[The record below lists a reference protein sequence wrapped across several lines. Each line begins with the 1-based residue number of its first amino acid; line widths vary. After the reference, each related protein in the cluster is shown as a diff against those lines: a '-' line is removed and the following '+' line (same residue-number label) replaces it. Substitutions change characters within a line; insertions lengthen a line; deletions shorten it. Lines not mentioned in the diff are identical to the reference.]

1 MSKAWPKR
9 LIQLVAVTVAVAVL
23 FWLLHRVGWS
33 TIRHALTSV
42 GWRGAA
48 ILVGLAIAESC
59 LDGAALWT
67 IVRGGLPWLFAVVV
81 NAAGALLN
89 LVLPWESGEV
99 LKGGF
104 LRKPLGSRDA
114 IAGTIIW
121 NYVFKISRPAVSAL
135 AALVG
140 WAIGGHLVDRFTMGL
155 ILVANAA
162 AFTPYIFLRLLI
174 RFGAAGGLLRIL
186 RYIPGVRR
194 HPAHWVELARNI
206 DAQVRTFWKTRPA
219 DYLRVFLLQAVAR
232 STGWLSIYAAFR
244 LVGLPYGFPEA
255 TLMYATMN
263 VAEYVIAVLPARVGV
278 SESTAF
284 FAFKFLGLDPA
295 LGVVVYV
302 ILRVRTIVA
311 NGLLAPFVF
320 LDWTSH
326 LPPPSASSSLA
337 PPSPGTEP
345 GRQQ

>member
-1 MSKAWPKR
+1 MSKR
-9 LIQLVAVTVAVAVL
+9 LIQLVAVTVAIAVL

-33 TIRHALTSV
+33 TIHHALSSV
-42 GWRGAA
+42 GWTGAA
-48 ILVGLAIAESC
+48 ILVAIAIAESC

-67 IVRGGLPWLFAVVV
+67 IVRGGLPWPFAVVV

-99 LKGGF
+99 LKGSF

-135 AALVG
+135 AAVVG
-140 WAIGGHLVDRFTMGL
+140 WAIGRHLVDRFTMGL
-155 ILVANAA
+155 VLAANLAG
-162 AFTPYIFLRLLI
+162 FVPYIVLRVVI
-174 RFGAAGGLLRIL
+174 RFGAAGGLLRVI

-194 HPAHWVELARNI
+194 HPAHWVELARTI
-206 DAQVRTFWKTRPA
+206 DAQVRTFWRTRPA
-219 DYLRVFLLQAVAR
+219 DYLRVFALQAVAR
-232 STGWLSIYAAFR
+232 SMGWLSIYAAFR

-255 TLMYATMN
+255 ALMYATMN

-284 FAFKFLGLDPA
+284 FAFKFLGMNPS

-302 ILRVRTIVA
+302 ILRVRTILA

-326 LPPPSASSSLA
+326 LSPPAA
-337 PPSPGTEP
+337 PPANPTPRLEP
-345 GRQQ
+345 

>member
-1 MSKAWPKR
+1 M
-9 LIQLVAVTVAVAVL
+9 VAVTVAIAVL
-23 FWLLHRVGWS
+23 LWLLHRVGWS
-33 TIRHALTSV
+33 TIQHALSSV
-42 GWRGAA
+42 GWTGAG
-48 ILVGLAIAESC
+48 ILVALAIAESC

-67 IVRGGLPWLFAVVV
+67 IVRAGLPWRFAVVV

-89 LVLPWESGEV
+89 LVLPWDSGEV
-99 LKGGF
+99 LKGSF

-121 NYVFKISRPAVSAL
+121 NYIFKISRPAVSAL

-140 WAIGGHLVDRFTMGL
+140 WAIGRHLVDRFTMGL
-155 ILVANAA
+155 ILVANLA
-162 AFTPYIFLRLLI
+162 AFAPYIFLRLVI

-194 HPAHWVELARNI
+194 HPAHWIELARNI
-206 DAQVRTFWKTRPA
+206 DGQVRTFWRDRPA
-219 DYLRVFLLQAVAR
+219 DYLRVFVLQAFAR

-263 VAEYVIAVLPARVGV
+263 VAEYVIAVLPARIGV
-278 SESTAF
+278 SEGTAF
-284 FAFKFLGLDPA
+284 FAFKFLGLNPS

-302 ILRVRTIVA
+302 ILRVRTILA

-326 LPPPSASSSLA
+326 LTPPSTS
-337 PPSPGTEP
+337 PPSIPPALRPEP
-345 GRQQ
+345 